1 MEERYKGGIKTRA
14 KLTVHKLQ
22 FFFLDQQAWERYKR
36 QFKPRQD
43 GDEETLHVEK
53 KKKQCSKTSCRST
66 RDIQHLRPSEQNPSP
81 PYLSSPLIPFLPL
94 PRSKTDHLQTRPPL
108 SLTKHHNP
116 FPSKTRPPHRIT
128 RFRQLPHKP
137 ARFHIPQLHPPVV
150 PAGDDEPL
158 IKL

>member
-1 MEERYKGGIKTRA
+1 MAMK
-14 KLTVHKLQ
+14 
-22 FFFLDQQAWERYKR
+22 
-36 QFKPRQD
+36 KPF
-43 GDEETLHVEK
+43 HVEK

-66 RDIQHLRPSEQNPSP
+66 RDIQHLRPLRTKPIAP
-81 PYLSSPLIPFLPL
+81 YYLSSPLVPFLPL
-94 PRSKTDHLQTRPPL
+94 SRSKTDHLQTRPPL

-116 FPSKTRPPHRIT
+116 FPPKTRPPHRIT

-137 ARFHIPQLHPPVV
+137 ARLHIPQLHPPVV